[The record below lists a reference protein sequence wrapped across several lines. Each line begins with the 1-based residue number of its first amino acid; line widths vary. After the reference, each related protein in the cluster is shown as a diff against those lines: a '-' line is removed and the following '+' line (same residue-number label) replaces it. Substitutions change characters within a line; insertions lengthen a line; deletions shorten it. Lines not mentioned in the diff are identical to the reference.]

1 MPSPPPLALAY
12 HGVADVPI
20 REDPH
25 GLFVRPRDLRR
36 HIRALRRWGYEL
48 VTFGEL
54 AARAAE
60 GRGPGSAALTF
71 DDGLADNLHQLLP
84 VLREEGARATVF
96 VVSGWLGKPYPYRP
110 GARLLTPDELVDLHR
125 AGVEI
130 GGHTATHPDLTTLS
144 AGAAEADLRH
154 GRETLA
160 ELIGAP
166 VDVLAY
172 PFGRATEQT
181 RAAAERAGFRAA
193 CRTSGNGAWSDPLNL
208 PRQDMDNPGTMLGLR
223 LKRDDRYE
231 PLMRARTARAVRRA
245 VRLAKGVVR

>member
-12 HGVADVPI
+12 HGVADVPL

-71 DDGLADNLHQLLP
+71 DDGLADNLHELVP

-96 VVSGWLGKPYPYRP
+96 VVSEWLGKPYPYRP
-110 GARLLTPDELVDLHR
+110 ASRMLTTEELVDLHR

-130 GGHTATHPDLTTLS
+130 GGHTATHPDLTTVS
-144 AGAAEADLRH
+144 ASTAERDLRA
-154 GRETLA
+154 GRETL
-160 ELIGAP
+160 EDLIGAA

-172 PFGRATEQT
+172 PYGRATAES
-181 RAAAERAGFRAA
+181 REAAGRAGFRAA
-193 CRTSGNGAWSDPLNL
+193 ARTSANGSWSDPLDL
-208 PRQDMDNPGTMLGLR
+208 PRQDMDNPATMLGLR

-231 PLMRARTARAVRRA
+231 QAMGLAPARALRRA
-245 VRLAKGVVR
+245 VRAAKGVWR